1 MDHEKLL
8 LLAKVAGLTSSGI
21 FSGYTWALSR
31 ATVPAIVDY
40 GSGDEAVMLA
50 QWRYQYVDGAAF
62 SRPCCLINALS
73 FGYLAYQGRV
83 HHNECYG
90 NLGCCAGAIHEVVV
104 LIHARLAGNVVTPNL
119 GIPLQYL
126 YIIAAIA
133 SASGVP
139 WALTLLRRTN
149 GALSIRSKRLAG
161 PYNDPISQPLCITY
175 ASHEQGAM
183 KRESDDPKYK
193 TAKALINRWKWHN
206 DLRTAL
212 LILGTIVG
220 AIAVVLDL

>member
-73 FGYLAYQGRV
+73 FGYLAYQ
-83 HHNECYG
+83 
-90 NLGCCAGAIHEVVV
+90 AGS
-104 LIHARLAGNVVTPNL
+104 VVTPNL
-119 GIPLQYL
+119 RIPLQYL
-126 YIIAAIA
+126 YIIAAFA

-161 PYNDPISQPLCITY
+161 PYNDPFNQPLCITY
-175 ASHEQGAM
+175 ASHERGAVD
-183 KRESDDPKYK
+183 REGKDPQYK